1 VNTADLVN
9 TYFSE
14 KLKYPAKIENY
25 ENKKYTKLKKKDVFT
40 YWISR
45 NLAFSHESLSCCLQI
60 SLQQIVV
67 DINIQPE
74 IPNIYKN

>member
-25 ENKKYTKLKKKDVFT
+25 ENKKYTKLKKKKCIYLLDQPQP
-40 YWISR
+40 
-45 NLAFSHESLSCCLQI
+45 CLQ
-60 SLQQIVV
+60 
-67 DINIQPE
+67 P
-74 IPNIYKN
+74 